1 MGIEQLKQQLA
12 EGKITKEQFK
22 AELKKLLDA
31 GSVTQEQHDEAL
43 KGVDDASG
51 GGGGAGAGGTL
62 TVEEVQRMIA
72 EAVAKAEQSA
82 ADRVR
87 TEYSKK
93 NKELQDQLEELK
105 KQKMS
110 AEEKAEYERQQ
121 KERELQEKERELL
134 QREVKLHT
142 VDKLR
147 ELELPLEFRDILAG
161 PTIDETNQRIE
172 VFQKQ
177 WQDALK
183 KAVDERFKQSGHDP
197 GAGRGDN
204 TTKNPWSKEHWNMTE
219 QGKIYAADPQ
229 KARQMA
235 AAHGI
240 TLP

>member
-1 MGIEQLKQQLA
+1 MNLEQLKQQLA

-22 AELKKLLDA
+22 AEVKKLLDSGA
-31 GSVTQEQHDEAL
+31 ISQEQHDDAV
-43 KGVDDASG
+43 KAADDES
-51 GGGGAGAGGTL
+51 GGGAGSGSGTL
-62 TVEEVQRMIA
+62 TSEEVQRMIA

-93 NKELQDQLEELK
+93 NKELLEQLEELK

-121 KERELQEKERELL
+121 KERELREKEAELL
-134 QREVKLHT
+134 RREVALHT

-161 PTIDETNQRIE
+161 SDIEDTDRRIG
-172 VFQKQ
+172 VFQKM

-183 KAVDERFKQSGHDP
+183 KAVDERFKNAGHDP
-197 GAGRGDN
+197 GAGRGGHN
-204 TTKNPWSKEHWNMTE
+204 TVKNPWSKEHWNLTE
-219 QGKIYAADPQ
+219 QGRIYKEDRQ
-229 KARQMA
+229 KAIRMA
-235 AAHGI
+235 AEHGI
-240 TLP
+240 KLT

>member
-1 MGIEQLKQQLA
+1 MNIEQLKQQLA

-22 AELKKLLDA
+22 AELKKLMDA

-43 KGVDDASG
+43 KGVDDAAG
-51 GGGGAGAGGTL
+51 GGGGSGAGGTM
-62 TVEEVQRMIA
+62 TAEEVQRMIA
-72 EAVAKAEQSA
+72 EAVSKAEQSA

-121 KERELQEKERELL
+121 KERELREKETELL
-134 QREVKLHT
+134 RREVALHT

-161 PTIDETNQRIE
+161 ADIEDTNKRIG
-172 VFQKQ
+172 VFQQ
-177 WQDALK
+177 MWQGALK
-183 KAVDERFKQSGHDP
+183 KAVDERFKQTGHEP
-197 GAGRGDN
+197 GKGKEGAPGV
-204 TTKNPWSKEHWNMTE
+204 KNPWAKDQLNYTE
-219 QGKIYAADPQ
+219 QGRILRENPELAKQ
-229 KARQMA
+229 LMA
-235 AAHGI
+235 AAGVR
-240 TLP
+240 